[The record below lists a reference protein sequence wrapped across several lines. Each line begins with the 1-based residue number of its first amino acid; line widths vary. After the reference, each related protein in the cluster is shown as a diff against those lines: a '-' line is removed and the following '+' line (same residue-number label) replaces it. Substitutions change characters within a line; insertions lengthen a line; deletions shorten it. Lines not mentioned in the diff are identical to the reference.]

1 MTCRAIEQML
11 KEVEERTAQQ
21 VKLRSVKLLM
31 EKSIL
36 PVERIFDVFEVPAD
50 KRQWYLEQVKDVPR
64 PERNLVSWLD
74 EQTDRENAG
83 GNEGANA
90 SRRS

>member
-11 KEVEERTAQQ
+11 KEVEEHTAQQ
-21 VKLRSVKLLM
+21 VKLRSVKLLL

-36 PVERIFDVFEVPAD
+36 PVERIFDVFEVPEE
-50 KRQWYLEQVKDVPR
+50 KRQWYLEQAKDVPR

-74 EQTDRENAG
+74 EQSDRKDAG
-83 GNEGANA
+83 RNEGT
-90 SRRS
+90 R

>member
-1 MTCRAIEQML
+1 MIMTCRAIEKML

-21 VKLRSVKLLM
+21 VKLRSVKLLL

-36 PVERIFDVFEVPAD
+36 PVERIFDIFEVPEE

-64 PERNLVSWLD
+64 PERNLVIWLD
-74 EQTDRENAG
+74 EQTDRKDAG
-83 GNEGANA
+83 GNEGTREA
-90 SRRS
+90 

>member
-1 MTCRAIEQML
+1 MIMTCRAIEKML

-21 VKLRSVKLLM
+21 VKLRSVKLLL

-36 PVERIFDVFEVPAD
+36 PVERIFDVFEVPEK

-83 GNEGANA
+83 GNEGAHKA
-90 SRRS
+90 

>member
-1 MTCRAIEQML
+1 MIMTCRAIEKML

-21 VKLRSVKLLM
+21 VKLRSVKLLL

-36 PVERIFDVFEVPAD
+36 PVERIFDVFEVPEE

-83 GNEGANA
+83 GNEGAHKA
-90 SRRS
+90 

>member
-1 MTCRAIEQML
+1 MTCRAIEKML

-21 VKLRSVKLLM
+21 VKLRSVKLLL

-36 PVERIFDVFEVPAD
+36 PVERIFDVFEVPEE
-50 KRQWYLEQVKDVPR
+50 KRQWYLEQVKGVTR

-83 GNEGANA
+83 GNEGAHKA
-90 SRRS
+90 

>member
-1 MTCRAIEQML
+1 MTCRAIEKML

-21 VKLRSVKLLM
+21 VKLRSVKLLL

-36 PVERIFDVFEVPAD
+36 PVERIFDIFEVPEE

-64 PERNLVSWLD
+64 PERNLVIWLD
-74 EQTDRENAG
+74 EQTDRKDAG
-83 GNEGANA
+83 GNEGTREA
-90 SRRS
+90 

>member
-1 MTCRAIEQML
+1 MIMTCRAIEQML

-21 VKLRSVKLLM
+21 VKLRSVKLLL

-36 PVERIFDVFEVPAD
+36 PVERIFDVLEVPEE

-83 GNEGANA
+83 GNEGTHKA
-90 SRRS
+90 

>member
-1 MTCRAIEQML
+1 MTCRAIEKML

-21 VKLRSVKLLM
+21 VKLRSVKLLL

-36 PVERIFDVFEVPAD
+36 PVERIFDVFEVPEE
-50 KRQWYLEQVKDVPR
+50 KRQWYLEQVKDVTR

-83 GNEGANA
+83 GNEGAHKA
-90 SRRS
+90 

>member
-36 PVERIFDVFEVPAD
+36 PVERIFDVFEVPEE

-74 EQTDRENAG
+74 KQTDRENAG

-90 SRRS
+90 SRLS

>member
-21 VKLRSVKLLM
+21 VKLRSVKLLL

-36 PVERIFDVFEVPAD
+36 PVELIFDIFEVPEE
-50 KRQWYLEQVKDVPR
+50 KRQWYLEQVKGVPR

-74 EQTDRENAG
+74 EQSDRKDAG
-83 GNEGANA
+83 RNEGT
-90 SRRS
+90 R

>member
-1 MTCRAIEQML
+1 MTCRAIEIML

-21 VKLRSVKLLM
+21 VKLRCVKLLL

-36 PVERIFDVFEVPAD
+36 PVERIFDIFEVPED

-64 PERNLVSWLD
+64 PERNLVIWLD
-74 EQTDRENAG
+74 EQTDRKDAG
-83 GNEGANA
+83 GNEGTREA
-90 SRRS
+90 

>member
-1 MTCRAIEQML
+1 MTCRAIEKML

-21 VKLRSVKLLM
+21 VKLRSVKLLL

-36 PVERIFDVFEVPAD
+36 PVERIFDIFEVPEE

-64 PERNLVSWLD
+64 PERNLVIWLD
-74 EQTDRENAG
+74 EQTDRKDAG
-83 GNEGANA
+83 GNEGTRAGHA
-90 SRRS
+90 G